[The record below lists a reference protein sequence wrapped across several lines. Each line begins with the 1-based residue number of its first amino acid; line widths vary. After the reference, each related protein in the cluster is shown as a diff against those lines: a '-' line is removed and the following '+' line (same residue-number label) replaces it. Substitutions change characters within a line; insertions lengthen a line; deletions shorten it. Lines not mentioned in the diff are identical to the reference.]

1 MCTLV
6 TIVDKTLNT
15 HRHSCGLL
23 SAEESQTKV
32 LQCRAGK
39 QLNKGSLQRVKLYL
53 SSIGA
58 AEKKTYNQVGENP
71 NGDA

>member
-1 MCTLV
+1 MFTLV
-6 TIVDKTLNT
+6 TIVDETLNT

-39 QLNKGSLQRVKLYL
+39 QLNNGSLQRVKLYG
-53 SSIGA
+53 SIGA
-58 AEKKTYNQVGENP
+58 AEEETYNQLGENP
-71 NGDA
+71 NGDV